1 MFHSQGWPLSH
12 LPVFSSLWFHLRI
25 MQIHLATQAYE
36 LSCCYSAGADHRKYI
51 HSCLTWTL
59 LSYQKWLNSFP
70 DINTLLKVLYC
81 KFFVFPDSALSGLP
95 TASNNNGL
103 SVRGNC
109 GLEMHIKIPDAQYIW
124 KMGPDLS
131 RTVHF
136 YSLGCLIFF
145 VYDFEYGIASTSQNI
160 HYIMYIYS
168 NTVRTWATLVPV
180 WDFCSKGKQLGP
192 ACLYK
197 TSFSHKLSHI

>member
-36 LSCCYSAGADHRKYI
+36 LSCCYSAGANHRKYI

-124 KMGPDLS
+124 KMGPDSS

-145 VYDFEYGIASTSQNI
+145 MILNMGLPPPLKTSTTSCKFIVTQ
-160 HYIMYIYS
+160 
-168 NTVRTWATLVPV
+168 WE
-180 WDFCSKGKQLGP
+180 LGP
-192 ACLYK
+192 HWCQSGISAVRANN
-197 TSFSHKLSHI
+197 